1 MRKIVGIGETILDII
16 FKDGQPRA
24 AVPGGSVF
32 NGIVSLGRMGEDVA
46 MITET
51 GADKVGDIIVDFMQ
65 ANHVSTEG
73 VCRFKNG
80 RSALSLAW
88 LDDNNDADYQFY
100 KDYPKARLEV
110 EWPTINADDIV
121 MMGSY
126 FVLNPVLRDK
136 VLEFLNYAH
145 ERGAIIYYDF
155 NFRKTHKDD
164 ALKLYASILENME
177 FADIVRGSEEDFDN
191 MFGKTDPE
199 KIYKSEVE
207 FYCKNMLST
216 SGGGKVRLITK
227 HINKSYEVEKIE
239 TVSTI
244 GAGDNFNA
252 GVVFGL
258 MHAGVLKSDLNDLDE
273 STWDKVVRCGMDFA
287 TEVCK
292 SFNNSVSTAFA
303 LNYGK

>member
-16 FKDGQPRA
+16 FKNGQPRA

-32 NGIVSLGRMGEDVA
+32 NGIVSLGRMGENVA

-51 GADKVGDIIVDFMQ
+51 GNDKVGDIIVDFMK
-65 ANHVSTEG
+65 ANHVSTES
-73 VCRFKNG
+73 VCRFNNG

-110 EWPTINADDIV
+110 EWPVIDADDIV

-136 VLEFLNYAH
+136 VLEFLTYAQ

-155 NFRKTHKDD
+155 NFRKSHKDD
-164 ALKLYASILENME
+164 ALKLYAGILENME

-191 MFGKTDPE
+191 MFGKTDPD

-207 FYCKNMLST
+207 FYCKNMLCT
-216 SGGGKVRLITK
+216 SGGGNVWLITK
-227 HINKSYEVEKIE
+227 NFNKSYDVEKIE

-258 MHAGVLKSDLNDLDE
+258 IHQGVLKSDLDNLDE
-273 STWDKVVRCGMDFA
+273 ATWDKIVRCGIDFA
-287 TEVCK
+287 AEVCT
-292 SFNNSVSTAFA
+292 SFNNSVSMDFA
-303 LNYGK
+303 SKY

>member
-16 FKDGQPRA
+16 FKNGQPQA

-32 NGIVSLGRMGEDVA
+32 NGIVSLGRMGQEVA

-51 GADKVGDIIVDFMQ
+51 GDDKVGGIIVDFMQ
-65 ANHVSTEG
+65 ANHVCTDY
-73 VCRFKNG
+73 VCRFNNA

-88 LDDNNDADYQFY
+88 LDDNNDADYEFY

-110 EWPTINADDIV
+110 EWPVINADDIV

-136 VLEFLNYAH
+136 VLEFLNYAQQQ
-145 ERGAIIYYDF
+145 GAIIYYDF
-155 NFRKTHKDD
+155 NFRKSHKDD

-177 FADIVRGSEEDFDN
+177 LADVVRGSVEDFDN

-207 FYCKNMLST
+207 FYCKNMLCT
-216 SGGGKVRLITK
+216 SGGGEIRLQTK
-227 HINKSYEVEKIE
+227 SINKTYNVEKIS

-258 MHAGVLKSDLNDLDE
+258 MRENILKSDLDQLDE
-273 STWDKVVRCGMDFA
+273 KTWDKVVRCGIDFA
-287 TEVCK
+287 SDVCK
-292 SFNNSVSTAFA
+292 SFNNSVSHEFA
-303 LNYGK
+303 ANYGK

>member
-16 FKDGQPRA
+16 FKNGQPRA

-32 NGIVSLGRMGEDVA
+32 NGIVSLGRMGENVA

-51 GADKVGDIIVDFMQ
+51 GNDKVGDIIVDFMK
-65 ANHVSTEG
+65 ANHVSTEA
-73 VCRFKNG
+73 VCRFNNG

-100 KDYPKARLEV
+100 KYYPKARLEV
-110 EWPTINADDIV
+110 EWPVIDADDIV

-136 VLEFLNYAH
+136 VLEFLTYAQ

-155 NFRKTHKDD
+155 NFRKSHKDD
-164 ALKLYASILENME
+164 ALKLYAGILENME

-191 MFGKTDPE
+191 MFGKTDPD

-207 FYCKNMLST
+207 FYCKNMLCT
-216 SGGGKVRLITK
+216 SGGGNVRLITK
-227 HINKSYEVEKIE
+227 NFNKTYDVEKIE

-258 MHAGVLKSDLNDLDE
+258 IHQGVLKSDLDNLDE
-273 STWDKVVRCGMDFA
+273 ATWDKIVRCGIDFA
-287 TEVCK
+287 AEVCT
-292 SFNNSVSTAFA
+292 SFNNSVSMDFA
-303 LNYGK
+303 SKY

>member
-1 MRKIVGIGETILDII
+1 M
-16 FKDGQPRA
+16 
-24 AVPGGSVF
+24 F
-32 NGIVSLGRMGEDVA
+32 NGIVSLGRMGENVA

-51 GADKVGDIIVDFMQ
+51 GNDKVGDIIVDFMK
-65 ANHVSTEG
+65 ANHVSTES
-73 VCRFKNG
+73 VCRFNNG

-110 EWPTINADDIV
+110 EWPVIDADDIV

-136 VLEFLNYAH
+136 VLEFLTYAQ

-155 NFRKTHKDD
+155 NFRKSHKDD
-164 ALKLYASILENME
+164 ALKLYAGILENME

-191 MFGKTDPE
+191 MFGKTDPD

-207 FYCKNMLST
+207 FYCKNMLCT
-216 SGGGKVRLITK
+216 SGGGNVRLITK
-227 HINKSYEVEKIE
+227 NFNKSYDVEKIE

-258 MHAGVLKSDLNDLDE
+258 IHQGVLKSDLDNLDE
-273 STWDKVVRCGMDFA
+273 ATWDKIVRCGIDFA
-287 TEVCK
+287 AEVCT
-292 SFNNSVSTAFA
+292 SFNNSVSMDFA
-303 LNYGK
+303 SKY

>member
-16 FKDGQPRA
+16 FKNGQPRA

-32 NGIVSLGRMGEDVA
+32 NGIVSLGRMGENVA

-51 GADKVGDIIVDFMQ
+51 GNDKVGDIIVDFMK
-65 ANHVSTEG
+65 ANHVSTES
-73 VCRFKNG
+73 VCRFNNG

-100 KDYPKARLEV
+100 KDYPKARLEM
-110 EWPTINADDIV
+110 EWPVIDADDIV

-136 VLEFLNYAH
+136 VLEFLTYAQ

-155 NFRKTHKDD
+155 NFRKSHKDD
-164 ALKLYASILENME
+164 ALKLYAGILENME

-191 MFGKTDPE
+191 MFGKTDPD

-207 FYCKNMLST
+207 FYCKNMLCT
-216 SGGGKVRLITK
+216 SGGGNVRLITK
-227 HINKSYEVEKIE
+227 NFNKSYDVEKIE

-258 MHAGVLKSDLNDLDE
+258 IHQGVLKSDLDNLDE
-273 STWDKVVRCGMDFA
+273 ATWDKIVRCGIDFA
-287 TEVCK
+287 AEVCT
-292 SFNNSVSTAFA
+292 SFNNSVSMDFA
-303 LNYGK
+303 SKY

>member
-16 FKDGQPRA
+16 FKNGQPQA

-32 NGIVSLGRMGEDVA
+32 NGIVSLGRMGQDVA

-51 GADKVGDIIVDFMQ
+51 GTDKVGDIIVDFMRS
-65 ANHVSTEG
+65 NHVGIEG
-73 VCRFKNG
+73 VCRFNDG

-88 LDDNNDADYQFY
+88 LNENNDADYQFY

-110 EWPTINADDIV
+110 EWPQLQADDIV

-136 VLEFLNYAH
+136 VLEFLKYAQDK
-145 ERGAIIYYDF
+145 GAIIYYDF
-155 NFRKTHKDD
+155 NFRKSHKDD

-191 MFGKTDPE
+191 MFGKTDPD

-207 FYCKNMLST
+207 FYCKNMLCT
-216 SGGGKVRLITK
+216 SGSGDVRLITRD
-227 HINKSYEVEKIE
+227 INKSYEVKKIE

-252 GVVFGL
+252 GLVFG
-258 MHAGVLKSDLNDLDE
+258 MVREGVLKADLDHLSE
-273 STWDKVVRCGMDFA
+273 ETWNKIIRCGMDFA
-287 TEVCK
+287 ADVCK
-292 SFNNSVSTAFA
+292 SFNNSVSPEFA
-303 LNYGK
+303 STYGR

>member
-16 FKDGQPRA
+16 FKNGQPRA

-32 NGIVSLGRMGEDVA
+32 NGIVSLGRMGENVA

-51 GADKVGDIIVDFMQ
+51 GNDKVGDIIVDFMK
-65 ANHVSTEG
+65 ANHVSTES
-73 VCRFKNG
+73 VCRFNNG

-110 EWPTINADDIV
+110 EWPVIDADDIV

-136 VLEFLNYAH
+136 VLEFLTYAQ

-155 NFRKTHKDD
+155 NFRKSHKDD
-164 ALKLYASILENME
+164 ALKLYAGILENME

-191 MFGKTDPE
+191 MFGKTDPD

-207 FYCKNMLST
+207 FYCKNMLCT
-216 SGGGKVRLITK
+216 SGGGNVRLITK
-227 HINKSYEVEKIE
+227 NFNKSYDVEKIE

-258 MHAGVLKSDLNDLDE
+258 IHQGVLKSDLDNLDE
-273 STWDKVVRCGMDFA
+273 ATWDKIVRCGIDFA
-287 TEVCK
+287 AKVCT
-292 SFNNSVSTAFA
+292 SFNNSVSMDFA
-303 LNYGK
+303 SKY

>member
-16 FKDGQPRA
+16 FKNGQPQA

-51 GADKVGDIIVDFMQ
+51 GTDKVGDIIVDFMK

-73 VCRFKNG
+73 VCRFKDG

-100 KDYPKARLEV
+100 KDYPKARLES
-110 EWPTINADDIV
+110 EWPLLQSDDIV

-126 FVLNPVLRDK
+126 FVLNPVLREK

-145 ERGAIIYYDF
+145 AQGAIIYYDF
-155 NFRKTHKDD
+155 NFRKSHKDD

-177 FADIVRGSEEDFDN
+177 LADIVRGSEEDFDN
-191 MFGKTDPE
+191 MFGKTDPDR
-199 KIYKSEVE
+199 IYKSEVE
-207 FYCKNMLST
+207 FYCKNMLCT
-216 SGGGKVRLITK
+216 SGGGGVRLITRDV
-227 HINKSYEVEKIE
+227 NKSYDVEKIE

-252 GVVFGL
+252 GLVYGMVREGVV
-258 MHAGVLKSDLNDLDE
+258 KSDLEHLPE
-273 STWDKVVRCGMDFA
+273 ATWDKIVRCGMDFA
-287 TEVCK
+287 ADVCK
-292 SFNNSVSTAFA
+292 SFNNSVSMEFA
-303 LNYGK
+303 STYGR

>member
-16 FKDGQPRA
+16 FKNGQPRA

-32 NGIVSLGRMGEDVA
+32 NGIVSLGRMGENVA

-51 GADKVGDIIVDFMQ
+51 GNDKVGDIIVDFMK
-65 ANHVSTEG
+65 ANHVSTEA
-73 VCRFKNG
+73 VCRFNNG

-110 EWPTINADDIV
+110 EWPVIDADDIV

-136 VLEFLNYAH
+136 VLEFLTYAQ

-155 NFRKTHKDD
+155 NFRKSHKDD
-164 ALKLYASILENME
+164 ALKLYAGILENME

-191 MFGKTDPE
+191 MFGKTDPD

-207 FYCKNMLST
+207 FYCKNMLCT
-216 SGGGKVRLITK
+216 SGGGNVRLITK
-227 HINKSYEVEKIE
+227 NFNKTYDVEKID

-258 MHAGVLKSDLNDLDE
+258 IHQGVLKSDLDNLDE
-273 STWDKVVRCGMDFA
+273 ATWDKIVRCGIDFA
-287 TEVCK
+287 AEVCT
-292 SFNNSVSTAFA
+292 SFNNSVSMDFA
-303 LNYGK
+303 SKY